1 MELFE
6 IPDFTGYYADKLGN
20 IYTTLKK
27 VVETDMIYLKGLNQ

>member
-27 VVETDMIYLKGLNQ
+27 RLQRQI